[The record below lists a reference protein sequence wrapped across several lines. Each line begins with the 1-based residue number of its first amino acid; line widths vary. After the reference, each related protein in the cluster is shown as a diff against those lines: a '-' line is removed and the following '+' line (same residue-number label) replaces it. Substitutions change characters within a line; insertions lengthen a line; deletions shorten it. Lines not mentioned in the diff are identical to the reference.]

1 MIVSFGLK
9 KLKASST
16 DLNLNKN
23 ASKELILKK
32 TNIIYNN
39 VIKDLFFMLFL
50 ANFFISKKMNIRIK
64 GRNNCLL
71 K

>member
-32 TNIIYNN
+32 TNIIYIE
-39 VIKDLFFMLFL
+39 VYIYEIKKII
-50 ANFFISKKMNIRIK
+50 FIFTKLMFV
-64 GRNNCLL
+64 
-71 K
+71 